1 MKLTLIFLFL
11 STLKISYCQQIKN
24 AYKGNEE
31 VAMDCMRQFIDKT
44 EKKDR
49 EGIKSLFS
57 DKALEE
63 SKTMDEDIDYL
74 FEYYKGENQ
83 TKIEKLDS
91 AWVSTDRDY
100 GKREKTIITD
110 YDIETTEEKYRLAIL
125 YYIENTFNKGEEGLS
140 SIYIIRFED
149 DTHASFIHDDGT
161 PGIHSYG
168 GDGKWTYGI
177 NIGKVYVEEE

>member
-1 MKLTLIFLFL
+1 MKVLPFFITFL
-11 STLKISYCQQIKN
+11 SSLEISYCQKIKN
-24 AYKGNEE
+24 AYKGDEE
-31 VAMDCMRQFIDKT
+31 VALDCMRQFIDKT

-83 TKIEKLDS
+83 TKIVDVC
-91 AWVSTDRDY
+91 AGVSTDQHM
-100 GKREKTIITD
+100 GKKSRAIVID
-110 YDIETTEEKYRLAIL
+110 HDIETTEDKYRLAL
-125 YYIENTFNKGEEGLS
+125 DYCLFDDFDRSNEGLE
-140 SIYIIRFED
+140 SIYIIRFND
-149 DTHASFIHDDGT
+149 DINAFAIKSDGT
-161 PGIHSYG
+161 QGIRSYG